1 MAHNDIL
8 GKLLN
13 FYKLRVINLESQQM
27 IVDIGVEW
35 ILEQIK

>member
-1 MAHNDIL
+1 MAHNGIF

-13 FYKLRVINLESQQM
+13 YYKLRVINLESQQM